1 MRIKTMLKRYAA
13 ETDCNIKDRM
23 MLIIRVKRDGITIKD
38 SAKSLGK
45 SVPWGYKWHARY
57 REVG

>member
-1 MRIKTMLKRYAA
+1 MLKRYAA

-23 MLIIRVKRDGITIKD
+23 MLIIRVKRDRITIKD